1 MLVLVPI
8 AHLLKRSRER
18 ERELVKWIVGAGIG
32 LVVLGFLLASPWVLS
47 VVHSKTCQLVYT
59 WFELRSDE
67 QGGLLTTTP
76 IFYFS
81 T

>member
-1 MLVLVPI
+1 MRLRFKVGVGI
-8 AHLLKRSRER
+8 GSHCSFAEEKQRERER
-18 ERELVKWIVGAGIG
+18 ERELVKWIVGAGMG

-67 QGGLLTTTP
+67 
-76 IFYFS
+76 
-81 T
+81 

>member
-1 MLVLVPI
+1 MRLRFKVGVGI
-8 AHLLKRSRER
+8 GSHCSFAEEKQRER

-59 WFELRSDE
+59 WFEL
-67 QGGLLTTTP
+67 
-76 IFYFS
+76 
-81 T
+81 